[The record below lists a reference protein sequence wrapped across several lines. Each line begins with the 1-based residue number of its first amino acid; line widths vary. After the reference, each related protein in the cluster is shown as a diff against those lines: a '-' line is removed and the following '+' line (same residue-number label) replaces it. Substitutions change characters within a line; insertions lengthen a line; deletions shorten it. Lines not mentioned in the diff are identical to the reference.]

1 MITSQHLR
9 IPRSPTESLI
19 DFSDSAYWGTSVPKS
34 AGHRVWGGRV
44 GAITSFEQLA
54 TALYRAEARELLRT
68 APTSTRAAR
77 LTRALLAAALRRSG
91 GPAASA

>member
-1 MITSQHLR
+1 M
-9 IPRSPTESLI
+9 
-19 DFSDSAYWGTSVPKS
+19 
-34 AGHRVWGGRV
+34 

-54 TALYRAEARELLRT
+54 TALCRAEARELLRT